1 METGLVKLN
10 PELMA
15 ILSSKG
21 RGTAIAS
28 FQREVYLV
36 TLPVNGTGYCKRIKK
51 VQRELEP
58 GMELTLRR
66 HPDNEYDDCAVGI
79 YRDGRRV
86 GWVPMKHNQI
96 IAHLMDIG
104 KRFICKI
111 DSIRHDDE
119 WPAIEVNIYIVDQ

>member
-15 ILSSKG
+15 LISGKDAATS
-21 RGTAIAS
+21 IAP
-28 FQREVYLV
+28 FQREVFLV
-36 TLPVNGTGYCKRIKK
+36 KLPVKGTGYCKRIKK
-51 VQRELEP
+51 EQRGLVP

-79 YRDGRRV
+79 YSGERRV
-86 GWVPMKHNQI
+86 GWIPMVHNQI

-111 DSIRHDDE
+111 DSIVHDDD
-119 WPAIEVNIYIVDQ
+119 WPKIEVNIYIVD